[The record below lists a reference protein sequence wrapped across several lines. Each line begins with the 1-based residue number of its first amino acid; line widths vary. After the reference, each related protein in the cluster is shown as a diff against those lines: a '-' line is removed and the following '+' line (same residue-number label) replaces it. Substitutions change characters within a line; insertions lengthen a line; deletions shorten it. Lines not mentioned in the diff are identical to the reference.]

1 MEEKWAEEQRRLSE
15 RVILED
21 EDEPQVF
28 CGIATSSFKEELIC
42 SAVVMKRGRVIE
54 ERTLR
59 DVPKAPY
66 IPSFRFYS
74 EGEALMKV
82 ISSLRSSPDIFL
94 FNASGI
100 AHPRFLGLA
109 SHVGVL
115 MNIRTVGVTKKS
127 LIGRIPELNEGEF
140 RILKH
145 LGREIGVAARF
156 HGKQSPLLI
165 SPGHRISVLGAFEV
179 VKRFMSENSLPEPLM
194 IARRVA
200 RRERLNM
207 ASQK

>member
-1 MEEKWAEEQRRLSE
+1 MEERWAEEQRRLSE

-28 CGIATSSFKEELIC
+28 CGVATSSFKNEIIC
-42 SAVVMKRGRVIE
+42 SAVVMREEKVIE

-59 DVPKAPY
+59 NALKAPY

-74 EGEALMKV
+74 EGEALMKL
-82 ISSLRSSPDIFL
+82 ISSLKSSPDIFI
-94 FNASGI
+94 FKASGI

-109 SHVGVL
+109 SHIGVL

-127 LIGRIPELNEGEF
+127 LIGKIPELKENEF
-140 RILKH
+140 RILNYLGKEVGIAVKFSKKH
-145 LGREIGVAARF
+145 
-156 HGKQSPLLI
+156 SPLLI
-165 SPGHRISVLGAFEV
+165 SPGHRISLMGAFEV
-179 VKRFMSENSLPEPLM
+179 VKKLMRGNSLPEPLM

>member
-1 MEEKWAEEQRRLSE
+1 MEERWAEEQRRLSR

-28 CGIATSSFKEELIC
+28 CGIATSSFGNEIIC
-42 SAVVMKRGRVIE
+42 SAVVVKEERIVE

-59 DVPKAPY
+59 DVPKVPY

-74 EGEALMKV
+74 EGEVMMKL
-82 ISSLRSSPDIFL
+82 ISSLKSSPDIFI

-109 SHVGVL
+109 SHIGVL

-127 LIGRIPELNEGEF
+127 LVNRIPELKENEF

-145 LGREIGVAARF
+145 LGKEVGIAARF
-156 HGKQSPLLI
+156 TREHSPLLI
-165 SPGHRISVLGAFEV
+165 SPGHRISVRGAFEV
-179 VKRFMSENSLPEPLM
+179 VKGLMRGNSFPEPLM
-194 IARRVA
+194 IARRIA